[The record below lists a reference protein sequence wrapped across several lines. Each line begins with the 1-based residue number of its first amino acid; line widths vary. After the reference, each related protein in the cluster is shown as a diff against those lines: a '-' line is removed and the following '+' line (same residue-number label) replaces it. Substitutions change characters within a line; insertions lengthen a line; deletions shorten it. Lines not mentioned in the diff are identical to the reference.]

1 MFMVLNKYFLIIF
14 LLSIKFISNCQT
26 QPDLKLITR
35 KEDYTIQERVLLTMD
50 QDLYLAGEQVN
61 FCALTFDAA
70 LHMPIEF
77 SSILYV
83 ELFNQ
88 DNNVISTK
96 KIHLNKGECVNNLIV
111 PRKLETGYYYVRA
124 YTNYMKNFG
133 PDVFFTKKIKIINPF
148 SRINYQDNTNDI
160 PEQIK
165 LNISAEGGKIIYG
178 VQNKIAIQVTK
189 LNDNIPVTLYKNDS
203 VIAKVTTKFGVGIFN
218 FNPTINNRYKIE
230 ATLLNKEKRVVE
242 LNDFVQSGVICK
254 LDSVHKSIACL
265 KVITK
270 DFDKYPI
277 TLFVENNTIL
287 YEYSKTI
294 IKPEVL
300 LNIELPPGL
309 NKIVLKNNNQE
320 EVSERL
326 IYIKPKTKF
335 AITASLNK
343 PKALPGDSV
352 ILNIKSDM
360 NDSIHYVVAL
370 NLGNQHTSPALNE
383 LMESTFHSYPIAS
396 LTGDHSFN
404 ELQQNYDNSVI
415 LNDYLLKFKNT
426 GTTNSTLKNINY
438 LPEISQDIVTGNIKK
453 LSDRSLAANKNIY
466 LSFVD
471 STCWINRCKTD
482 KSGKFTATL
491 PIDYQGNN
499 LIITI
504 KDTVDNYIIKL
515 DDEFYPD
522 FLKIVKEN
530 YFPDPSLKNMIE
542 SRMLNLQVT
551 DAYSELHKS
560 TKIPHPTLRFYGYPD
575 SEYKFKTY
583 LVPNLEE
590 FISEVV
596 RKAIIVKKGK
606 RVEIKLFNKTEK
618 NNIIGDHPLIIFDG
632 IPLFKTDN
640 ITSIPADKLESIRIV
655 SGKFFFGTETF
666 DGIVDITSNTKSFDL
681 VEMDKNSTRVLFSP
695 VITTTDNYQQLNSRI
710 PDYKSDLY
718 FKNIESATGNEN
730 IVIQLPQ
737 NTGNYSLSVVGYT
750 KTGECGS
757 ISIPDILTISQ

>member
-1 MFMVLNKYFLIIF
+1 MIMVLKKYFLITF
-14 LLSIKFISNCQT
+14 LLSIRIISNCQT
-26 QPDLKLITR
+26 LPDLKLITR
-35 KEDYTIQERVLLTMD
+35 VEDYTIQERVLLTFD
-50 QDLYLAGEQVN
+50 QDLYLAGEEFN

-88 DNNVISTK
+88 DNNVVSSK
-96 KIHLNKGECVNNLIV
+96 KIQLKQGECVNNLIV

-133 PDVFFTKKIKIINPF
+133 PGVFFYKKIKIINPF
-148 SRINYQDNTNDI
+148 IRINYQDNTNDI
-160 PEQIK
+160 PDQIK

-178 VQNKIAIQVTK
+178 VENKIAIHVTK
-189 LNDNIPVTLYKNDS
+189 LNDNIPVSLYKNDS
-203 VIAKVTTKFGVGIFN
+203 VIAKVITKSGIGIFN
-218 FNPTINNRYKIE
+218 FNPTVNNRYRIE

-242 LNDFVQSGVICK
+242 LNDIVQSGVICK
-254 LDSVHKSIACL
+254 LDSVHESIACL
-265 KVITK
+265 RVIAK
-270 DFDKYPI
+270 NFDNYPI

-294 IKPEVL
+294 SKPEVL
-300 LNIELPPGL
+300 INIELPPGL
-309 NKIVLKNNNQE
+309 NKIVLKNSNQE

-326 IYIKPKTKF
+326 IYIKPKTKLVF
-335 AITASLNK
+335 TATLNK

-370 NLGNQHTSPALNE
+370 NLGNQHTSPALKE
-383 LMESTFHSYPIAS
+383 LMESTFYSYPIAS
-396 LTGDHSFN
+396 LTGDLSFN
-404 ELQQNYDNSVI
+404 ELQQNYNDSVI
-415 LNDYLLKFKNT
+415 VNDYLLKYQNT
-426 GTTNSTLKNINY
+426 GNTNSKLKIINY

-453 LSDRSLAANKNIY
+453 LSDQSLAANKNIY

-482 KSGKFTATL
+482 NSGKFTATL
-491 PIDYQGNN
+491 PVDYQGIN
-499 LIITI
+499 LFIAI
-504 KDTVDNYIIKL
+504 KDTVENYIVKL

-530 YFPDPSLKNMIE
+530 YFPDPSLKNIIE
-542 SRMLNLQVT
+542 SRMLNLQLN
-551 DAYSELHKS
+551 DAYSELRKS
-560 TKIPHPTLRFYGYPD
+560 TKPLRPTLRFYGYPD
-575 SEYKFKTY
+575 SYYRFKTY

-596 RKAIIVKKGK
+596 GKAIIVKKGK

-618 NNIIGDHPLIIFDG
+618 NSIIGDHPLIIFDG

-655 SGKFFFGTETF
+655 SSKFFFGTETF

-681 VEMDKNSTRVLFSP
+681 VEMDKNSTSVLFSP
-695 VITTTDNYQQLNSRI
+695 VITTKDDYQKPNSRI
-710 PDYKSDLY
+710 PGYKSDLY
-718 FKNIESATGNEN
+718 FKNIESSTGNEN

-737 NTGNYSLSVVGYT
+737 NAGNYSLSIFGYT